1 MDAPVTLT
9 VPADPRYV
17 HIVRAVATG
26 FAARLALPFDEVED
40 LRLAIGEC
48 CNRLIGV
55 ASEGA
60 GLELSLTSSSATV
73 TARVRLDAPAVTWP
87 PTEQVASLSWS
98 IIEGLADEADELVEE
113 GVPMLVVAWKL
124 LPQPV

>member
-48 CNRLIGV
+48 CNRLIG
-55 ASEGA
+55 AAAEGA
-60 GLELSLTSSSATV
+60 GLELSLTSSPATL
-73 TARVRLDAPAVTWP
+73 TARVRLDAPAATWP

-98 IIEGLADEADELVEE
+98 IIQGLAEEAEELVEE
-113 GVPMLVVAWKL
+113 GIPVLVVAWKL